1 MQRIPVTRDGKRGS
15 EVLLIDSADVVKID
29 LYRDREYLIHTK
41 TKQYYL
47 DTSFDSLEEWLFED
61 GFRMLDSTNIVNM
74 NHVKEYD
81 SRKGVVYLGESNSS
95 KEIKTASAARIQKE
109 HIDKVLRMLKIS
121 NEHNHEGPSD
131 FDPVAHINSII
142 SESQDTQF
150 MRSYATIQAVA
161 AKKKAEERILHM
173 AYHDSLTDLPNRL
186 LFQKKLNQFFKEAD
200 QSDRMLA
207 VVFIDLDRFKIINDT
222 LGHYVGDEL
231 LKYVAAKLS
240 SYVTSN
246 DVVCRFSGDEFII
259 LLSNFVHIDE
269 VKNFAKGLSDLF
281 SEPFIYLEQ
290 ELYISSSTGISIYPH
305 DGTDADTLIKNAD
318 TAMYRAKEKGGN
330 TFQLYYQ
337 EMNHRSLE
345 QLNLE
350 NQLRKALDKS
360 EITVFYQPLVDLKTG
375 SITGMESLVRWK
387 HPQGMISPGDFIPLA
402 EETGLILPIGN
413 WVLRESCIQNK
424 KWEEQGLPLL
434 TVSVNISVNQFH
446 QPGFVK
452 YVQQTLSE
460 TGLDP
465 HRLCLEIT
473 ENVAMKN
480 VSYIM
485 DTLSKLKEMGVQVS
499 IDDFGTGYSSLN
511 YLKRFDVDTLKI
523 DQSFIRELTTDED
536 NEAIVTALIAMSKQ
550 LKIKT
555 LAEGVETRE
564 QLEFLIAKG
573 CDQIQGYIFS
583 RPIPPEEF
591 ALLVTNQQNLFN
603 MN

>member
-1 MQRIPVTRDGKRGS
+1 MQRIPVTRDGRRGS
-15 EVLLIDSADVVKID
+15 EVLLIDSADVVKIEM
-29 LYRDREYLIHTK
+29 YRDRDYLIHTK
-41 TKQYYL
+41 TQQFYL

-81 SRKGVVYLGESNSS
+81 SRKGVVYLGDRDS
-95 KEIKTASAARIQKE
+95 KETKTASAARIQKE
-109 HIDKVLRMLKIS
+109 HIEKVLQMLQIS
-121 NEHNHEGPSD
+121 NDAVPEGQSD
-131 FDPVAHINSII
+131 FDPVAYI
-142 SESQDTQF
+142 SSLVSENEHSQF
-150 MRSYATIQAVA
+150 LRSYATIQAVA
-161 AKKKAEERILHM
+161 AKKKAEEKILHM

-186 LFQKKLNQFFKEAD
+186 LFQKKLGQQFEKVKE
-200 QSDRMLA
+200 SGKLLA
-207 VVFIDLDRFKIINDT
+207 VIFIDLDRFKIVNDT

-231 LKYVAAKLS
+231 LKYVAAKLKA
-240 SYVTSN
+240 YIGPE
-246 DVVCRFSGDEFII
+246 DMVCRFSGDEFIL
-259 LLSNFVHIDE
+259 LLSDFVHIDE

-281 SEPFIYLEQ
+281 NEPFLYLEQ
-290 ELYISSSTGISIYPH
+290 ELYIAASTGISIYPY
-305 DGTDADTLIKNAD
+305 DGQDADTLIKNAD

-330 TFQLYYQ
+330 TFQMYFR

-350 NQLRKALDKS
+350 NQLRKALDKN
-360 EITVFYQPLVDLKTG
+360 EITLFYQPLVDLQTG
-375 SITGMESLVRWK
+375 SITGMEALVRWK
-387 HPQGMISPGDFIPLA
+387 HPQGMISPADFIPLA

-424 KWEEQGLPLL
+424 KWQDAGYPDL

-452 YVQQTLSE
+452 YVQQTLTE

-480 VSYIM
+480 VTYIM
-485 DTLSKLKEMGVQVS
+485 DTMNKLKQMGVQIS
-499 IDDFGTGYSSLN
+499 IDDFGTGYSSLS

-523 DQSFIRELTTDED
+523 DQSFIRELSGDED
-536 NEAIVTALIAMSKQ
+536 NMAIVTALIAMSKQ

-555 LAEGVETRE
+555 LAEGVETQD
-564 QLEFLIAKG
+564 QLNFLIEQG
-573 CDQIQGYIFS
+573 CDGIQGFIFS
-583 RPIPPEEF
+583 RPVPPEQFEE
-591 ALLVTNQQNLFN
+591 LMRSQHHLSKVL
-603 MN
+603 